1 MTNQTKWKVKDILE
15 LNELS
20 DEEKQFIK
28 ANNKR
33 RYYGKNVEELKQC
46 ISEVKKSVE
55 IDAAHKAEKEKKS
68 LKLKPIVEGIIN
80 YMNEFK
86 IDFRIAETDIIN
98 EINKSITEEQKRLRK
113 QISEL
118 ETKKL
123 RSTNKKRNRNS

>member
-68 LKLKPIVEGIIN
+68 LRLMPIVKGIIN
-80 YMNEFK
+80 YMK
-86 IDFRIAETDIIN
+86 
-98 EINKSITEEQKRLRK
+98 
-113 QISEL
+113 
-118 ETKKL
+118 
-123 RSTNKKRNRNS
+123 